1 LQLNFHELG
10 WELKQLAHLELP
22 FTEDEVREVILQAPE
37 EKTPDPDGLIGL
49 FFSSYW
55 GIIKSDLLNAAL
67 QFYLMNQ

>member
-10 WELKQLAHLELP
+10 WEPKQLAHLELP

-37 EKTPDPDGLIGL
+37 EKTHGFIGL

-55 GIIKSDLLNAAL
+55 GIIKSDLLNAVL